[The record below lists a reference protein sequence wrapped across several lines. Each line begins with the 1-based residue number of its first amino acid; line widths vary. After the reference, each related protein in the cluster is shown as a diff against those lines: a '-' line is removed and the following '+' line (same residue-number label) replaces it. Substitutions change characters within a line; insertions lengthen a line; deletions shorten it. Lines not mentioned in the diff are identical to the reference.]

1 MGNIVI
7 SATCN
12 GLDQFTLEMTQFQH
26 WEGSAEL

>member
-1 MGNIVI
+1 MENIVI

-26 WEGSAEL
+26 